1 MKKGRAAGS
10 ANAGAGGEAPDDVP
24 TFQIGANVLAKW
36 GRSWYLS
43 HVCGVQG
50 LGKFAVYDVYCPV
63 HETVKTKLNWKK
75 VRVFDNKFVPSR
87 AMCVKDNVTFFADGE
102 TWKVRAVHNEI
113 NQFRCVRISPAN
125 GPGTNIDNFE
135 VGFVLK
141 QVREEYEQRME
152 RGPQW

>member
-63 HETVKTKLNWKK
+63 HETVKTKLIIPRNVLNKYKK
-75 VRVFDNKFVPSR
+75 IVIKIDIAKNLYPS
-87 AMCVKDNVTFFADGE
+87 E
-102 TWKVRAVHNEI
+102 
-113 NQFRCVRISPAN
+113 
-125 GPGTNIDNFE
+125 
-135 VGFVLK
+135 
-141 QVREEYEQRME
+141 
-152 RGPQW
+152 